1 MNHDETSALLLRP
14 EARPKR
20 AGYINAVIGSAGHAV
35 TIIMRRKRF
44 AMAAIIAFMPVLI
57 PLALAFLSKAAFAD
71 EGNVIFVR
79 LCEQLH
85 MPVLAPLLALFFAS
99 MLVAEDVETGTI
111 PYVLTR
117 PIPRSAW
124 VLGRFLAYL
133 LVATSILGMSIVMT
147 FAASA
152 TLSKLSLTNTNDL
165 LLLGH
170 YILVAFAALA
180 AYGALAV
187 FLGVFTRRPIVYGV
201 LLLYGWQKIAM
212 IIPGVVDF
220 LTITKYVE
228 ALYPVLAT
236 QRNVV
241 EVQTAL
247 GTFQKQVFAV
257 SATRAV
263 LIIGLVTAAFLISS
277 IIAVRRRE
285 YSTGQAAGS

>member
-1 MNHDETSALLLRP
+1 MNHEETAALLLRP
-14 EARPKR
+14 EARPAR
-20 AGYINAVIGSAGHAV
+20 AGYANAVLGSAAHAV
-35 TIIMRRKRF
+35 TMIMRRKRF
-44 AMAAIIAFMPVLI
+44 ALAAIIAFMPVLI

-99 MLVAEDVETGTI
+99 MLVAEDIETQTI

-117 PIPRSAW
+117 PLPRSAW

-133 LVATSILGMSIVMT
+133 AVATSILGLSITMT

-165 LLLGH
+165 ILLGH
-170 YILVAFAALA
+170 YILVALAALT
-180 AYGALAV
+180 AYGSLAV
-187 FLGVFTRRPIVYGV
+187 FLGVFTKRPIVYGV

-228 ALYPVLAT
+228 ALYPALAT

-247 GTFQKQVFAV
+247 GTFQKTVFAV

-263 LIIGLVTAAFLISS
+263 VMILLVTAVFLVSS
-277 IIAVRRRE
+277 IVAVRRRE
-285 YSTGQAAGS
+285 YGTGRAAGS

>member
-1 MNHDETSALLLRP
+1 MNHDETAAQLLRP
-14 EARPKR
+14 ETRPKR
-20 AGYINAVIGSAGHAV
+20 AGYINAVFGSAAHAV

-44 AMAAIIAFMPVLI
+44 ALAAIIAFMPVLI

-133 LVATSILGMSIVMT
+133 LVATSILGLSIVMT

-170 YILVAFAALA
+170 YLLVALAALT

-220 LTITKYVE
+220 LTIAKYVE
-228 ALYPVLAT
+228 ALYPALAT

-257 SATRAV
+257 TAGRAV
-263 LIIGLVTAAFLISS
+263 LVILLVAAVFLVSS
-277 IIAVRRRE
+277 IVAVRRRE
-285 YSTGQAAGS
+285 YGTGRTAGS

>member
-1 MNHDETSALLLRP
+1 MNHDETAALLLRP
-14 EARPKR
+14 EERPKR
-20 AGYINAVIGSAGHAV
+20 AGYVNAVAGSAAHAV

-71 EGNVIFVR
+71 EGNVIFVK

-133 LVATSILGMSIVMT
+133 LVATSILGLSIIMT

-170 YILVAFAALA
+170 YILVALAALV

-187 FLGVFTRRPIVYGV
+187 FLGVFTKRPIVYGV

-220 LTITKYVE
+220 LTISKYVQ
-228 ALYPVLAT
+228 ALYPAMAT
-236 QRNVV
+236 QRNV
-241 EVQTAL
+241 EQIQTAL
-247 GTFQKQVFAV
+247 GTFQKQIFVV
-257 SATRAV
+257 SASRAV
-263 LIIGLVTAAFLISS
+263 MVILLVAAVFLVSS

-285 YSTGQAAGS
+285 YGAGRTAGS

>member
-20 AGYINAVIGSAGHAV
+20 AGYVNAVMGSAAHAV
-35 TIIMRRKRF
+35 TMIMRRKRF

-99 MLVAEDVETGTI
+99 MLVAEDIETQTI

-117 PIPRSAW
+117 PLPRSAW

-133 LVATSILGMSIVMT
+133 LVATTILGLSITMT

-170 YILVAFAALA
+170 YILVALAALT

-187 FLGVFTRRPIVYGV
+187 FLGVFTKRPIVYGV

-220 LTITKYVE
+220 LTISKYVE

-247 GTFQKQVFAV
+247 GTFQKQIFAV

-263 LIIGLVTAAFLISS
+263 VMILLVTAVFLVSS
-277 IIAVRRRE
+277 IVAVRRRE
-285 YSTGQAAGS
+285 YGTGRAAGS

>member
-1 MNHDETSALLLRP
+1 MNHDDTAALLLRP
-14 EARPKR
+14 EARPSR
-20 AGYINAVIGSAGHAV
+20 AGYVNAVLGSAAHAV
-35 TIIMRRKRF
+35 TMIMRRKRF
-44 AMAAIIAFMPVLI
+44 ALAAIIAFMPVLI

-79 LCEQLH
+79 LCEQLD

-99 MLVAEDVETGTI
+99 MLVAEDIETQTI

-117 PIPRSAW
+117 PLPRSAW

-133 LVATSILGMSIVMT
+133 LVATSILGLSITMT

-165 LLLGH
+165 ILLGH
-170 YILVAFAALA
+170 YILVALAALT

-187 FLGVFTRRPIVYGV
+187 FLGVFTKRPIVYGV

-228 ALYPVLAT
+228 ALYPALAT

-247 GTFQKQVFAV
+247 GTFQKTVFAV

-263 LIIGLVTAAFLISS
+263 VMILLVTAVFLVSS

-285 YSTGQAAGS
+285 YGTGRAAGS